1 MDRSQALIRGVWDLL
16 MRPELLAGKKS
27 GVRPYQ
33 LERALGAIRIIREGR
48 RIEPRWSEKRFERDT
63 QGNIVKDALGDA
75 VRVLLR
81 RGGWSHS
88 CAIVMATG
96 LGKTRTALA
105 VVGYFRRVL
114 WLTDSTDLRKQTLA
128 YASEKMGLTI
138 SIDGQ
143 SDGLRVATVQGIG
156 TIPPGAYDLI
166 VVDELHKFGSDARKA
181 LLLASETPTLGL
193 SATPRRDD
201 GTPMDDVFGDD
212 PVCGAYTLFEGIADG
227 YLTPF
232 EVKRI
237 RIHELE
243 LDSVGLGNKGDFKES
258 RLAEAVNTEEHNRR
272 IVERILLEAV
282 DDNGELLCMGVYC
295 VDISHA
301 EAIAEEFRRQAG
313 DVVACVHSRG
323 GDDLEEYTSGRKQV
337 CVSVSKLTEGFDH
350 PPMRSLAI
358 IRPTR
363 SITLYGQMMGRVLRP
378 DWESDNPHARALI
391 LDFVGATQRIKL
403 TDVYE
408 LTGKDV
414 KEVQRS
420 LTAPTWSEDELY
432 EDTIPLLSE
441 VFTSVERVHVMPAYL
456 RRHLHEEILGEVRSS
471 AWHRLDWEGSM
482 CDARQ
487 IGPREIVVARADE
500 VGGVTIE
507 HLRWEAGDA
516 IPNYATDR
524 THTPS
529 APKSSK
535 IVFGLPEIAAFEAA
549 EEWMQFRRRNGVD
562 DANRQAVKKLLK
574 RWLKDRA
581 PPSDTMRSWAELNG
595 FGIPHGVTHGQCVAL
610 RRMVVAS
617 GQRR

>member
-1 MDRSQALIRGVWDLL
+1 MERQALIDKISDLL
-16 MRPELLAGKKS
+16 TRPERIAGKKT

-33 LERALGAIRIIREGR
+33 LDRAIAAIRIIREGR
-48 RIEPRWSEKRFERDT
+48 RIEPRWSQKRFERDVD
-63 QGNIVKDALGDA
+63 GRILKDALGDS

-81 RGGWSHS
+81 EGGWSHS
-88 CAIVMATG
+88 CAMVMATG

-105 VVGYFRRVL
+105 VAGQFRRVL
-114 WLTDSTDLRKQTLA
+114 WVTDSTDLRKQTIA
-128 YASEKMGLTI
+128 YASEKMGLKI
-138 SIDGQ
+138 SVDGQ
-143 SDGLRVATVQGIG
+143 DDGIRVATVQGI
-156 TIPPGAYDLI
+156 TSIPKGAYDLI
-166 VVDELHKFGSDARKA
+166 VVDELHKFGSPARKA

-201 GTPMDDVFGDD
+201 GTPMDDIFGDD
-212 PVCGAYTLFEGIADG
+212 PVCGAYTLFEGIGDR

-258 RLAEAVNTEEHNRR
+258 KLAEAVNTEEHNRR

-282 DDNGELLCMGVYC
+282 DENGELLCTGVYC
-295 VDISHA
+295 VDIDHA

-313 DVVACVHSRG
+313 DIVACVHSRG
-323 GDDLEEYTSGRKQV
+323 GDSLEDYTSGRKRV

-350 PPMRSLAI
+350 PPMRALAI

-363 SITLYGQMMGRVLRP
+363 SITLYGQMIGRVLRP
-378 DWESDNPHARALI
+378 DWESEHPLARALI

-414 KEVQRS
+414 KEVLRS

-456 RRHLHEEILGEVRSS
+456 RRHLHEDVIDEVRSA
-471 AWHRLDWEGSM
+471 AWHRLEWQGAA
-482 CDARQ
+482 CDVLQ
-487 IGPREIVVARADE
+487 IGPKEIIVARPDA
-500 VGGVTIE
+500 GGAVMIE
-507 HLRWEAGDA
+507 HLRWEAGAA
-516 IPNYATDR
+516 IPNHATDR
-524 THTPS
+524 VHTPS
-529 APKSSK
+529 APMVSR
-535 IVFGLPEIAAFEAA
+535 IVYGLPEVAAFEAA

-562 DANRQAVKKLLK
+562 TTDRHAVKKLLK
-574 RWLKDRA
+574 KWLRDRA
-581 PPSDTMRSWAELNG
+581 PPSDTMRSWAEING
-595 FGIPHGVTHGQCVAL
+595 FGIPHDVTHGQCVAL
-610 RRMVVAS
+610 RRFVMA